1 MESVAALRLLRLAE
15 GRSHWVHPARGF
27 GLTILAS
34 LVGSAASIRQI
45 LLHIVP
51 PDPGY
56 GPPVL
61 GLHLYSWAL
70 VVFDCLIA
78 SSAIGLCGIREETMP
93 LPRISVSFLCGLVLV
108 IGITVALATFFMQ
121 GFNVLLPPAPARYEL
136 WHTFDR

>member
-1 MESVAALRLLRLAE
+1 M
-15 GRSHWVHPARGF
+15 
-27 GLTILAS
+27 TILAS

-56 GPPVL
+56 GPPIF

-70 VVFDCLIA
+70 VVFACLIA
-78 SSAIGLCGIREETMP
+78 SSAIGLCGIQEETVP
-93 LPRISVSFLCGLVLV
+93 LPKIPLYLLCSFVLLV
-108 IGITVALATFFMQ
+108 GMTVALATLFMQ
-121 GFNVLLPPAPARYEL
+121 GFNALLPPDPARYEL